1 MEWREAWVD
10 AQRGMRKSALEG
22 DPRLTYLASTP
33 LRPLR
38 QGSGQRR
45 QLWGRTARLPLTC
58 VGPKGPFGHVAL
70 AIRGEAAHI
79 NTHISNDTLDAKQHP
94 QA

>member
-33 LRPLR
+33 STKA
-38 QGSGQRR
+38 G
-45 QLWGRTARLPLTC
+45 
-58 VGPKGPFGHVAL
+58 
-70 AIRGEAAHI
+70 
-79 NTHISNDTLDAKQHP
+79 
-94 QA
+94 